1 MTYTIP
7 RNEKGGFDLLPQQDN
22 NRDEAEAG
30 HAAENWRMMLGELKR
45 TVEGG

>member
-1 MTYTIP
+1 MTYTISE
-7 RNEKGGFDLLPQQDN
+7 REGRVHLLLQQDN